1 MEYRVDLV
9 VLSEQKQNC
18 RFGLT
23 FHNLSDQDL
32 NSWGL
37 TFAFDRYILPDSVSN
52 GQLTQIGSF
61 CTLKPEGIVLAANHH
76 YYCEFSIGSNPFR
89 YYSDGFNEAMID
101 FVVDG
106 QPQRAQVDVTPIVL
120 ASPYRERSD
129 IPASLTHAQPLLPK
143 PNHIEVS
150 DHSFTFDEQAGVAI
164 YTDLANSA
172 KAWLLEELQRIHQ
185 FTLSS
190 SNSGKIIFKSNPTLD
205 EGAYKLKVSE
215 ESIKIEAGSS
225 SGFTHACATLLQLLK
240 RDEATKT
247 MEAVCCSIIDSP
259 RFRYR
264 GMMLDCARNFHS
276 VEQVKRLINLL
287 AHYKFNTFHWHL
299 TDDEGWR
306 VEIKSLPQLTEI
318 GAWRGIDETI
328 EPQYTHLSQRYGGF
342 YTQEEIRDVIAFA
355 EQRGITI
362 IPEIDVP
369 GHCRAAIKSLP
380 HLLIEAE
387 DTTEYRSIQHYNDN
401 VINPALPGSYEF
413 IDKVLE
419 EIAALFPAPYVHI
432 GADEVPNGVWSKS
445 PACQALME
453 QLGYTDYKELQ
464 GHFLRHAE
472 DKLRKL
478 GKRMLG
484 WEEAQHGNKV
494 SKDTVIYSWL
504 SEEAALNCARQG
516 FDVVLQPAQTT
527 YLDMTQDYAPEE
539 PGVDWANPLPLEKAY
554 NYEPLAEVPADD
566 PIRKR
571 IWGIQTALW
580 CEIINN
586 PSRMDYMIFPRLTA
600 MAEACWTEKQHRDW
614 TDYLSRLKGH
624 LPLLDLQ
631 GVNYRKPWK

>member
-9 VLSEQKQNC
+9 VLSELKQNC

-32 NSWGL
+32 HDWHL
-37 TFAFDRYILPDSVSN
+37 TFAFDRFILPDSVSN
-52 GQLTQIGSF
+52 GVLNQIGSF
-61 CTLKPEGIVLAANHH
+61 CTLKPESMVLAANHNF
-76 YYCEFSIGSNPFR
+76 YCEFSIGSNPFR
-89 YYSDGFNEAMID
+89 YYSDGLNEALVD
-101 FVVDG
+101 FVVNG
-106 QPQRAQVDVTPIVL
+106 NTQRAEVDVTPIVL

-129 IPASLTHAQPLLPK
+129 IPPSLIHAQPLLPK
-143 PNHIEVS
+143 PNHIEVHES
-150 DHSFTFDEQAGVAI
+150 YFSLHNRVGIST
-164 YTDLANSA
+164 YSDLANSA
-172 KAWLLEELQRIHQ
+172 KDWLLDELKRIHQ
-185 FTLSS
+185 FELTA
-190 SNSGKIIFKSNPTLD
+190 SNNSQIIFKSNPTLD
-205 EGAYKLKVSE
+205 KGAYRLKVTE
-215 ESIKIEAGSS
+215 ESIKIESGSK
-225 SGFTHACATLLQLLK
+225 SGFTHASATLLQLI
-240 RDEATKT
+240 RSNGEDNS
-247 MEAVCCSIIDSP
+247 MEVVCCSIKDRP
-259 RFRYR
+259 RFKYR
-264 GMMLDCARNFHS
+264 GMMLDCARHFHS
-276 VEQVKRLINLL
+276 VEQVKRLINQL

-306 VEIKSLPQLTEI
+306 IEIKSLPELTNI
-318 GAWRGIDETI
+318 GAWRGLDEAI

-342 YTQEEIRDVIAFA
+342 YTQEEIKEVVAYA
-355 EQRGITI
+355 AQRSITV

-380 HLLIEAE
+380 HMLVEAE

-419 EIAALFPAPYVHI
+419 EVATLFPAPYIHI
-432 GADEVPNGVWSKS
+432 GADEVPHGVWSQS

-453 QLGYTDYKELQ
+453 QQGYSDYKELQ

-472 DKLRKL
+472 DKLRGL

-539 PGVDWANPLPLEKAY
+539 PGVDWANPIPLETAY
-554 NYEPLAEVPADD
+554 SYEPLAQVADD
-566 PIRKR
+566 DPVRKR
-571 IWGIQTALW
+571 IRGIQAALW
-580 CEIINN
+580 CEIINSQ
-586 PSRMDYMIFPRLTA
+586 PRMDYMIFPRLTA
-600 MAEACWTEKQHRDW
+600 LAEACWTDKQHRNW

-631 GVNYRKPWK
+631 GVNYRQPWK

>member
-9 VLSEQKQNC
+9 VLSELKQNC

-32 NSWGL
+32 HDWHL
-37 TFAFDRYILPDSVSN
+37 TFAFDRFILPDSVSN
-52 GQLTQIGSF
+52 GVLNQIGSF
-61 CTLKPEGIVLAANHH
+61 CTLKPESMVLAANHNF
-76 YYCEFSIGSNPFR
+76 YCEFSIGSNPFR
-89 YYSDGFNEAMID
+89 YYSDGLNEALVD
-101 FVVDG
+101 FVVNG
-106 QPQRAQVDVTPIVL
+106 NTQRAEIDVTPIVL

-129 IPASLTHAQPLLPK
+129 IPPSLIHAQPLLPK
-143 PNHIEVS
+143 PNHIEVHES
-150 DHSFTFDEQAGVAI
+150 YFSLHNRVGIST
-164 YTDLANSA
+164 YSDLANSA
-172 KAWLLEELQRIHQ
+172 KDWLLDELKRIHQ
-185 FTLSS
+185 FELTA
-190 SNSGKIIFKSNPTLD
+190 SNNSQVIFKSNPTLD
-205 EGAYKLKVSE
+205 KGAYRLKVTE
-215 ESIKIEAGSS
+215 ESIKIEAGSK
-225 SGFTHACATLLQLLK
+225 SGFTHASATLLQLI
-240 RDEATKT
+240 RSNGEDNS
-247 MEAVCCSIIDSP
+247 MEVVCCSIKDRP
-259 RFRYR
+259 RFKYR
-264 GMMLDCARNFHS
+264 GMMLDCARHFHS
-276 VEQVKRLINLL
+276 VEQVKRLINQL

-306 VEIKSLPQLTEI
+306 IEIKSLPELTNI
-318 GAWRGIDETI
+318 GAWRGLDESI

-342 YTQEEIRDVIAFA
+342 YTQEEIKEVVAYAALRS
-355 EQRGITI
+355 ITV

-380 HLLIEAE
+380 HMLVEAE

-419 EIAALFPAPYVHI
+419 EVAALFPAPYIHI
-432 GADEVPNGVWSKS
+432 GADEVPHGVWSQS

-453 QLGYTDYKELQ
+453 QQGYSDYKELQ

-472 DKLRKL
+472 DKLRGL

-539 PGVDWANPLPLEKAY
+539 PGVDWANPIPLETAY
-554 NYEPLAEVPADD
+554 SYEPLAQVADD
-566 PIRKR
+566 DPVRKR
-571 IWGIQTALW
+571 IRGIQAALW

-586 PSRMDYMIFPRLTA
+586 QPRMDYMIFPRLTA
-600 MAEACWTEKQHRDW
+600 LAEACWTDKQHRNW

-631 GVNYRKPWK
+631 GVNYRQPWK

>member
-9 VLSEQKQNC
+9 VLSELKQNC

-32 NSWGL
+32 HDWHL
-37 TFAFDRYILPDSVSN
+37 TFAFDRFILPDSVSN
-52 GQLTQIGSF
+52 GVLNQIGSF
-61 CTLKPEGIVLAANHH
+61 CTLKPESMVLAANHNF
-76 YYCEFSIGSNPFR
+76 YCEFSIGSNPFR
-89 YYSDGFNEAMID
+89 YYSDGLNEALVD
-101 FVVDG
+101 FVVNG
-106 QPQRAQVDVTPIVL
+106 NTQRAEVDVTPIVL

-129 IPASLTHAQPLLPK
+129 IPPSLIHAQPLLPK
-143 PNHIEVS
+143 PNHIEVHES
-150 DHSFTFDEQAGVAI
+150 YFSLHNRVGIST
-164 YTDLANSA
+164 YSDLANSA
-172 KAWLLEELQRIHQ
+172 KDWLLDELKRIHQ
-185 FTLSS
+185 FELTA
-190 SNSGKIIFKSNPTLD
+190 SNNSQVIFKSNPTLD
-205 EGAYKLKVSE
+205 KGAYRLKVTE
-215 ESIKIEAGSS
+215 ESIKIEAGSK
-225 SGFTHACATLLQLLK
+225 SGFTHASATLLQLI
-240 RDEATKT
+240 RRNGEDTS
-247 MEAVCCSIIDSP
+247 MEVVCCSIKDRP
-259 RFRYR
+259 RFKYR
-264 GMMLDCARNFHS
+264 GMMLDCARHFHS
-276 VEQVKRLINLL
+276 VEQVKRLINQL

-306 VEIKSLPQLTEI
+306 IEIKSLPELTNI
-318 GAWRGIDETI
+318 GAWRGLDESI

-342 YTQEEIRDVIAFA
+342 YTQEEIKEVVAYA
-355 EQRGITI
+355 AQRSITV

-380 HLLIEAE
+380 HMLVEAE

-419 EIAALFPAPYVHI
+419 EVAALFPAPYIHI
-432 GADEVPNGVWSKS
+432 GADEVPHGVWSQS

-453 QLGYTDYKELQ
+453 QQGYSDYKELQ

-472 DKLRKL
+472 DKLRGL

-539 PGVDWANPLPLEKAY
+539 PGVDWANPIPLETAY
-554 NYEPLAEVPADD
+554 SYEPLAQVADD
-566 PIRKR
+566 DPVRKR
-571 IWGIQTALW
+571 IRGIQAALW

-586 PSRMDYMIFPRLTA
+586 QPRMDYMIFPRLTA
-600 MAEACWTEKQHRDW
+600 LAEACWTDKQHRNW

-631 GVNYRKPWK
+631 GVNYRQPWK

>member
-9 VLSEQKQNC
+9 VLSELKQNC

-32 NSWGL
+32 HDWHL
-37 TFAFDRYILPDSVSN
+37 TFAFDRFILPDSVSN
-52 GQLTQIGSF
+52 GVLNQIGSF
-61 CTLKPEGIVLAANHH
+61 CTLKPESMVLAANHNF
-76 YYCEFSIGSNPFR
+76 YCEFSIGSNPFR
-89 YYSDGFNEAMID
+89 YYSDGLNEALVD
-101 FVVDG
+101 FVVNG
-106 QPQRAQVDVTPIVL
+106 NTQRAEVDVTPIVL

-129 IPASLTHAQPLLPK
+129 IPPSLIHAQPLLPK
-143 PNHIEVS
+143 PNHIEVHES
-150 DHSFTFDEQAGVAI
+150 YFSLHNRVGIST
-164 YTDLANSA
+164 YSDLANSA
-172 KAWLLEELQRIHQ
+172 KDWLLDELKRIHQ
-185 FTLSS
+185 FELTA
-190 SNSGKIIFKSNPTLD
+190 SNNSQIIFKSNPTLD
-205 EGAYKLKVSE
+205 KGAYRLKVTE
-215 ESIKIEAGSS
+215 ESIKIEAGSK
-225 SGFTHACATLLQLLK
+225 SGFTHASATLLQLI
-240 RDEATKT
+240 RSNGEDNS
-247 MEAVCCSIIDSP
+247 MEVVCCSIKDRP
-259 RFRYR
+259 RFKYR
-264 GMMLDCARNFHS
+264 GMMLDCARHFHS
-276 VEQVKRLINLL
+276 VEQVKRLINQL

-306 VEIKSLPQLTEI
+306 IEIKSLPELTNI
-318 GAWRGIDETI
+318 GAWRGLDEAI

-342 YTQEEIRDVIAFA
+342 YTQEEIKEVVAYA
-355 EQRGITI
+355 AQRSITV

-380 HLLIEAE
+380 HMLVEAE

-419 EIAALFPAPYVHI
+419 EVAALFPAPYIHI
-432 GADEVPNGVWSKS
+432 GADEVPHGVWSQS

-453 QLGYTDYKELQ
+453 QQGYSDYKELQ

-472 DKLRKL
+472 DKLRGL

-539 PGVDWANPLPLEKAY
+539 PGVDWANPIPLEIAY
-554 NYEPLAEVPADD
+554 SYEPLAQVADD
-566 PIRKR
+566 DPVRKR
-571 IWGIQTALW
+571 IRGIQAALW

-586 PSRMDYMIFPRLTA
+586 QPRMDYMIFPRMTA
-600 MAEACWTEKQHRDW
+600 LAEACWTDKQHRNW

-631 GVNYRKPWK
+631 GVNYRQPWK

>member
-9 VLSEQKQNC
+9 VLSELKQNC

-32 NSWGL
+32 HDWHL
-37 TFAFDRYILPDSVSN
+37 TFAFDRFILPDSVSN
-52 GQLTQIGSF
+52 GVLNQIGSF
-61 CTLKPEGIVLAANHH
+61 CTLKPESMVLAANHNF
-76 YYCEFSIGSNPFR
+76 YCEFSIGSNPFR
-89 YYSDGFNEAMID
+89 YYSDGLNEALVD
-101 FVVDG
+101 FVVNG
-106 QPQRAQVDVTPIVL
+106 NTQRAEVDVTPIVL

-129 IPASLTHAQPLLPK
+129 IPASLIHAQPLLPK
-143 PNHIEVS
+143 PNHIEVHES
-150 DHSFTFDEQAGVAI
+150 YFSLHNRVGIST
-164 YTDLANSA
+164 YSDLANSA
-172 KAWLLEELQRIHQ
+172 KDWLLDELKRTHQ
-185 FTLSS
+185 FELTA
-190 SNSGKIIFKSNPTLD
+190 SNNSQVIFKSNPTLD
-205 EGAYKLKVSE
+205 KGAYRLKVTE
-215 ESIKIEAGSS
+215 ESIKIEAGSK
-225 SGFTHACATLLQLLK
+225 SGFTHASATLLQLI
-240 RDEATKT
+240 RRNGEDNS
-247 MEAVCCSIIDSP
+247 MEVVCCSIKDRP
-259 RFRYR
+259 RFKYR
-264 GMMLDCARNFHS
+264 GMMLDCARHFHS
-276 VEQVKRLINLL
+276 VEQVKRLINQL

-306 VEIKSLPQLTEI
+306 IEIKSLPELTNI
-318 GAWRGIDETI
+318 GAWRGLDESI

-342 YTQEEIRDVIAFA
+342 YTQEEIKEVVAYA
-355 EQRGITI
+355 AQRSITV

-380 HLLIEAE
+380 HMLVEAE

-419 EIAALFPAPYVHI
+419 EVAALFPAPYIHI
-432 GADEVPNGVWSKS
+432 GADEVPHGVWSQS

-453 QLGYTDYKELQ
+453 QQGYSDYKELQ

-472 DKLRKL
+472 DKLRGL

-539 PGVDWANPLPLEKAY
+539 PGVDWANPIPLETAY
-554 NYEPLAEVPADD
+554 SYEPLAQVADD
-566 PIRKR
+566 DPVRKR
-571 IWGIQTALW
+571 IRGIQAALW

-586 PSRMDYMIFPRLTA
+586 QPRMDYMIFPRLTA
-600 MAEACWTEKQHRDW
+600 LAEACWTDKQHRNW

-631 GVNYRKPWK
+631 GVNYRQPWK

>member
-9 VLSEQKQNC
+9 VLSELKQNC

-32 NSWGL
+32 HDWHL
-37 TFAFDRYILPDSVSN
+37 TFAFDRFILPDSVSN
-52 GQLTQIGSF
+52 GVLNQIGSF
-61 CTLKPEGIVLAANHH
+61 CTLKPESMVLAANHNF
-76 YYCEFSIGSNPFR
+76 YCEFSIGSNPFR
-89 YYSDGFNEAMID
+89 YYSDGLNEALVD
-101 FVVDG
+101 FVVNG
-106 QPQRAQVDVTPIVL
+106 NTQRAEVDVTPIVL

-129 IPASLTHAQPLLPK
+129 IPPSLIHAQPLLPK
-143 PNHIEVS
+143 PNHIEVHES
-150 DHSFTFDEQAGVAI
+150 YFSLHNRVGIST
-164 YTDLANSA
+164 YSDLANSA
-172 KAWLLEELQRIHQ
+172 KDWLLDELKRIHQ
-185 FTLSS
+185 FELTA
-190 SNSGKIIFKSNPTLD
+190 SNNCQIIFKSNPTLD
-205 EGAYKLKVSE
+205 KGAYRLKVTE
-215 ESIKIEAGSS
+215 ESIKIESGSK
-225 SGFTHACATLLQLLK
+225 SGFTHASATLLQLI
-240 RDEATKT
+240 RSNGEDNS
-247 MEAVCCSIIDSP
+247 MEVVCCSIKDRP
-259 RFRYR
+259 RFKYR
-264 GMMLDCARNFHS
+264 GMMLDCARHFHS
-276 VEQVKRLINLL
+276 VEQVKRLINQL

-306 VEIKSLPQLTEI
+306 IEIKSLPELTNI
-318 GAWRGIDETI
+318 GAWRGLDEAI

-342 YTQEEIRDVIAFA
+342 YTQEEIKEVVAYA
-355 EQRGITI
+355 AQRSITV

-380 HLLIEAE
+380 HMLVEAE

-419 EIAALFPAPYVHI
+419 EVATLFPAPYIHI
-432 GADEVPNGVWSKS
+432 GADEVPHGVWSQS

-453 QLGYTDYKELQ
+453 QQGYSDYKELQ

-472 DKLRKL
+472 DKLRGL

-539 PGVDWANPLPLEKAY
+539 PGVDWANPIPLETAY
-554 NYEPLAEVPADD
+554 SYEPLAQVADD
-566 PIRKR
+566 DPVRKR
-571 IWGIQTALW
+571 IRGIQAALW

-586 PSRMDYMIFPRLTA
+586 QPRMDYMIFPRLTA
-600 MAEACWTEKQHRDW
+600 LAEACWTDKQHRNW

-631 GVNYRKPWK
+631 GVNYRQPWK

>member
-9 VLSEQKQNC
+9 VLSELKQNC

-32 NSWGL
+32 HDWHL
-37 TFAFDRYILPDSVSN
+37 TFAFDRFILPDSVSN
-52 GQLTQIGSF
+52 GVLNQIGSF
-61 CTLKPEGIVLAANHH
+61 CTLKPESMVLAANHNF
-76 YYCEFSIGSNPFR
+76 YCEFSIGSNPFR
-89 YYSDGFNEAMID
+89 YYSDGLNEALVD
-101 FVVDG
+101 FVVNG
-106 QPQRAQVDVTPIVL
+106 NTQRAEVDVTPIVL

-129 IPASLTHAQPLLPK
+129 IPPSLIHAQPLLPK
-143 PNHIEVS
+143 PNHIEVHES
-150 DHSFTFDEQAGVAI
+150 YFSLHNRVGIST
-164 YTDLANSA
+164 YSDLANSA
-172 KAWLLEELQRIHQ
+172 KDWLLDELKRIHQ
-185 FTLSS
+185 FELTA
-190 SNSGKIIFKSNPTLD
+190 SNNSQVIFKSNPTLD
-205 EGAYKLKVSE
+205 KGAYRLKVTE
-215 ESIKIEAGSS
+215 ESIKIEAGSK
-225 SGFTHACATLLQLLK
+225 SGFTHASATLLQLI
-240 RDEATKT
+240 RSNGEDNS
-247 MEAVCCSIIDSP
+247 MEVVCCSIKDRP
-259 RFRYR
+259 RFKYR
-264 GMMLDCARNFHS
+264 GMMLDCARHFHS
-276 VEQVKRLINLL
+276 VEQVKRLINQL

-306 VEIKSLPQLTEI
+306 IEIKSLPELTNI
-318 GAWRGIDETI
+318 GAWRGLDEAI

-342 YTQEEIRDVIAFA
+342 YTQEEIKEVVAYA
-355 EQRGITI
+355 AQRSITV

-380 HLLIEAE
+380 HMLVEAE

-419 EIAALFPAPYVHI
+419 EVAALFPAPYIHI
-432 GADEVPNGVWSKS
+432 GADEVPHGVWSQS

-453 QLGYTDYKELQ
+453 QQGYSDYKELQ

-472 DKLRKL
+472 DKLRGL

-539 PGVDWANPLPLEKAY
+539 PGVDWANPIPLETAY
-554 NYEPLAEVPADD
+554 SYEPLAQVADD
-566 PIRKR
+566 DPVRKR
-571 IWGIQTALW
+571 IRGIQAALW

-586 PSRMDYMIFPRLTA
+586 QPRMDYMIFPRLTA
-600 MAEACWTEKQHRDW
+600 LAEACWTDKQHRNW

-631 GVNYRKPWK
+631 GVNYRQPWK

>member
-32 NSWGL
+32 NNWSL
-37 TFAFDRYILPDSVSN
+37 TFAFDRYILPDSVSK

-61 CTLKPEGIVLAANHH
+61 CTLKPEGMVLAANHH

-106 QPQRAQVDVTPIVL
+106 NPQRAQVDVTPIVL

-150 DHSFTFDEQAGVAI
+150 DQSFSFDEQVGVAI

-172 KAWLLEELQRIHQ
+172 KAWLLEELERIHQ
-185 FTLSS
+185 FKLSS
-190 SNSGKIIFKSNPTLD
+190 SNSGKILFKSNPTLD
-205 EGAYKLKVSE
+205 EGTYRLKVSE

-240 RDEATKT
+240 QDESANT
-247 MEAVCCSIIDSP
+247 MEVVCCSIKDSP

-264 GMMLDCARNFHS
+264 GMMLDCARHFHS

-306 VEIKSLPQLTEI
+306 IEIKSLPQLTDI

-328 EPQYTHLSQRYGGF
+328 EPQYTHLTQRYGGF
-342 YTQEEIRDVIAFA
+342 YTQEQIKDVVAFA
-355 EQRGITI
+355 AQRGITI

-380 HLLIEAE
+380 HLLVEAE
-387 DTTEYRSIQHYNDN
+387 DKTEYRSIQHYNDN

-419 EIAALFPAPYVHI
+419 EVAALFPAPYVHI

-445 PACQALME
+445 PSCQALME

-478 GKRMLG
+478 GKRMVG

>member
-9 VLSEQKQNC
+9 VLSELKQNC

-32 NSWGL
+32 HDWHL
-37 TFAFDRYILPDSVSN
+37 TFAFDRFILPDSVSN
-52 GQLTQIGSF
+52 GVLNQVGSF
-61 CTLKPEGIVLAANHH
+61 CTLKPESMVLAANHNF
-76 YYCEFSIGSNPFR
+76 YCEFSIGSNPFR
-89 YYSDGFNEAMID
+89 YYSDGLNEALVD
-101 FVVDG
+101 FVVNG
-106 QPQRAQVDVTPIVL
+106 NTQRAEVDVTPIVL

-129 IPASLTHAQPLLPK
+129 IPPSLIHAQPLLPK
-143 PNHIEVS
+143 PNHIEVHES
-150 DHSFTFDEQAGVAI
+150 YFSLHNRVGIST
-164 YTDLANSA
+164 YSDLANSA
-172 KAWLLEELQRIHQ
+172 KDWLLDELKRIHQ
-185 FTLSS
+185 FELTA
-190 SNSGKIIFKSNPTLD
+190 SNNSQVIFKSNPTLD
-205 EGAYKLKVSE
+205 KGAYRLKVTE
-215 ESIKIEAGSS
+215 ESIKIEAGSK
-225 SGFTHACATLLQLLK
+225 SGFTHASATLLQLI
-240 RDEATKT
+240 RRNGEDTS
-247 MEAVCCSIIDSP
+247 MEVVCCSIKDRP
-259 RFRYR
+259 RFKYR
-264 GMMLDCARNFHS
+264 GMMLDCARHFHS
-276 VEQVKRLINLL
+276 VEQVKRLINQL

-306 VEIKSLPQLTEI
+306 IEIKSLPELTNI
-318 GAWRGIDETI
+318 GAWRGLDESI

-342 YTQEEIRDVIAFA
+342 YTQEEIKEVVAYAAR
-355 EQRGITI
+355 RSITV

-380 HLLIEAE
+380 HMLVEAE

-419 EIAALFPAPYVHI
+419 EVVALFPAPYIHI
-432 GADEVPNGVWSKS
+432 GADEVPHGVWSQS

-453 QLGYTDYKELQ
+453 QQGYSDYKELQ

-472 DKLRKL
+472 DKLRGL

-539 PGVDWANPLPLEKAY
+539 PGVDWANPIPLETAY
-554 NYEPLAEVPADD
+554 
-566 PIRKR
+566 
-571 IWGIQTALW
+571 
-580 CEIINN
+580 
-586 PSRMDYMIFPRLTA
+586 S
-600 MAEACWTEKQHRDW
+600 
-614 TDYLSRLKGH
+614 
-624 LPLLDLQ
+624 
-631 GVNYRKPWK
+631 

>member
-150 DHSFTFDEQAGVAI
+150 DHSFTFDERAGVAI

-264 GMMLDCARNFHS
+264 GMMLDCARHFHS

>member
-1 MEYRVDLV
+1 MEYRIDLV

-32 NSWGL
+32 NRWNL
-37 TFAFDRYILPDSVSN
+37 IFAFDRYILPDSVSN

-61 CTLKPEGIVLAANHH
+61 CTLKPEGVLLAANHH

-89 YYSDGFNEAMID
+89 YYTDGFNEAAVN

-106 QPQRAQVDVTPIVL
+106 VSQREQVDVTPIVL
-120 ASPYRERSD
+120 ASPYRERSE
-129 IPASLTHAQPLLPK
+129 IPESLAHAQPLLPK
-143 PNHIEVS
+143 PNHIEIS
-150 DHSFTFDEQAGVAI
+150 DQSFTFDEQAGIAI

-172 KAWLLEELQRIHQ
+172 KTWLQDELKRIFQ
-185 FTLSS
+185 FDLSS
-190 SNSGKIIFKSNPTLD
+190 SNSGKILFKSNPTLD
-205 EGAYKLKVSE
+205 AGSYNLKISE
-215 ESIKIEAGSS
+215 ASIKIEAGSS

-240 RDEATKT
+240 RNEDSNT
-247 MEAVCCSIIDSP
+247 MEVVCCSIKDSP

-264 GMMLDCARNFHS
+264 GMMLDCARHFHS

-306 VEIKSLPQLTEI
+306 IEIKSLPQLTDI

-328 EPQYTHLSQRYGGF
+328 EPQYSHLSRRYGGF
-342 YTQEEIRDVIAFA
+342 YTQEEIKDVIAFA
-355 EQRGITI
+355 AQRSITI

-369 GHCRAAIKSLP
+369 GHCRAAIKALP
-380 HLLIEAE
+380 HLLVEAE
-387 DTTEYRSIQHYNDN
+387 DTTEYRSIQHYSDN
-401 VINPALPGSYEF
+401 VINPGLPGSYEF

-419 EIAALFPAPYVHI
+419 EVAALFPAPYVHI
-432 GADEVPNGVWSKS
+432 GADEVPYGVWSKS
-445 PACQALME
+445 PACQAFME
-453 QLGYTDYKELQ
+453 QSGYSDDKELQ

-527 YLDMTQDYAPEE
+527 YLDMTQDYGPEE

-580 CEIINN
+580 CELINN

-600 MAEACWTEKQHRDW
+600 MAEACWTEKLHRDW
-614 TDYLSRLKGH
+614 SDYLSRLKGH
-624 LPLLDLQ
+624 LSLLDLQ

>member
-32 NSWGL
+32 NNWSL

-61 CTLKPEGIVLAANHH
+61 CTLKPEGMVLAANHH

-106 QPQRAQVDVTPIVL
+106 NPQRAQVDVTPIVL

-150 DHSFTFDEQAGVAI
+150 DQSFSFDEQVGVAI

-172 KAWLLEELQRIHQ
+172 KAWLLEELERIHQ
-185 FTLSS
+185 FKLSS
-190 SNSGKIIFKSNPTLD
+190 SNSGKILFKSNPTLD
-205 EGAYKLKVSE
+205 EGTYRLKISE

-225 SGFTHACATLLQLLK
+225 SGFTHACATLLQLMK
-240 RDEATKT
+240 HDGHTNT
-247 MEAVCCSIIDSP
+247 MDVVCCTIKDSP

-264 GMMLDCARNFHS
+264 GMMLDCARHFHS

-306 VEIKSLPQLTEI
+306 VEIKSLPQLTDI

-328 EPQYTHLSQRYGGF
+328 EPQYTHLTQRYGGF
-342 YTQEEIRDVIAFA
+342 YTQKQIKEGGGFSA
-355 EQRGITI
+355 QRGITI
-362 IPEIDVP
+362 IPDWESTP
-369 GHCRAAIKSLP
+369 LKSR
-380 HLLIEAE
+380 H
-387 DTTEYRSIQHYNDN
+387 TR
-401 VINPALPGSYEF
+401 VSY
-413 IDKVLE
+413 
-419 EIAALFPAPYVHI
+419 
-432 GADEVPNGVWSKS
+432 GVF
-445 PACQALME
+445 
-453 QLGYTDYKELQ
+453 
-464 GHFLRHAE
+464 FL
-472 DKLRKL
+472 
-478 GKRMLG
+478 
-484 WEEAQHGNKV
+484 
-494 SKDTVIYSWL
+494 
-504 SEEAALNCARQG
+504 
-516 FDVVLQPAQTT
+516 
-527 YLDMTQDYAPEE
+527 
-539 PGVDWANPLPLEKAY
+539 
-554 NYEPLAEVPADD
+554 
-566 PIRKR
+566 
-571 IWGIQTALW
+571 
-580 CEIINN
+580 
-586 PSRMDYMIFPRLTA
+586 
-600 MAEACWTEKQHRDW
+600 
-614 TDYLSRLKGH
+614 
-624 LPLLDLQ
+624 
-631 GVNYRKPWK
+631 

>member
-9 VLSEQKQNC
+9 VLSELKQNC

-32 NSWGL
+32 HDWHL
-37 TFAFDRYILPDSVSN
+37 TFAFDRFILPDSVSN
-52 GQLTQIGSF
+52 GVLNQIGSF
-61 CTLKPEGIVLAANHH
+61 CTLKPESMVLAANHNF
-76 YYCEFSIGSNPFR
+76 YCEFSIGSNPFR
-89 YYSDGFNEAMID
+89 YYSDGLNEALVD
-101 FVVDG
+101 FVVNG
-106 QPQRAQVDVTPIVL
+106 NTQRAEVDVTPIVL

-129 IPASLTHAQPLLPK
+129 IPPSLIHAQPLLPK
-143 PNHIEVS
+143 PNHIEVHES
-150 DHSFTFDEQAGVAI
+150 YFSLHNRVGIST
-164 YTDLANSA
+164 YSDLANSA
-172 KAWLLEELQRIHQ
+172 KDWLLDELKRIHQ
-185 FTLSS
+185 FELTA
-190 SNSGKIIFKSNPTLD
+190 SNNSQVIFKSNPTLD
-205 EGAYKLKVSE
+205 KGAYRLKVTE
-215 ESIKIEAGSS
+215 ESIKIEAGSK
-225 SGFTHACATLLQLLK
+225 SGFTHASATLLQLI
-240 RDEATKT
+240 RSNGEDNS
-247 MEAVCCSIIDSP
+247 MEVVCCSIKDRP
-259 RFRYR
+259 RFKYR
-264 GMMLDCARNFHS
+264 GMMLDCARHFHS
-276 VEQVKRLINLL
+276 VEQVKRLINQL

-306 VEIKSLPQLTEI
+306 IEIKSLPELTNI
-318 GAWRGIDETI
+318 GAWRGLDEAI

-342 YTQEEIRDVIAFA
+342 YTQEEIKEVVAYA
-355 EQRGITI
+355 AQRSITV

-380 HLLIEAE
+380 HMLVEAE

-401 VINPALPGSYEF
+401 VINPALLGSYEF

-419 EIAALFPAPYVHI
+419 EVAALFPAPYIHI
-432 GADEVPNGVWSKS
+432 GADEVPHGVWSQS

-453 QLGYTDYKELQ
+453 QQGYSDYKELQ

-472 DKLRKL
+472 DKLRGL

-539 PGVDWANPLPLEKAY
+539 PGVDWANPIPLETAY
-554 NYEPLAEVPADD
+554 SYEPLAQVADD
-566 PIRKR
+566 DPVRKR
-571 IWGIQTALW
+571 IRGIQAALW

-586 PSRMDYMIFPRLTA
+586 QPRMDYMIFPRLTA
-600 MAEACWTEKQHRDW
+600 LAEACWTDKQHRNW

-631 GVNYRKPWK
+631 GVNYRQPWK